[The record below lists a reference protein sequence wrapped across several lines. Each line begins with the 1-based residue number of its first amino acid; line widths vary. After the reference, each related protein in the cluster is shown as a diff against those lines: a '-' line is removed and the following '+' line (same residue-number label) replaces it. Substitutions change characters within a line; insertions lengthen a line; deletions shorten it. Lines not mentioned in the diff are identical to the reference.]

1 MISNLATCGRIAWG
15 CSPQSWGGCHRGARQ
30 RGRPR
35 LRSSSQRRQCHS
47 TTWWR
52 MNVFLVIVCLFVSM
66 IIRVCPSKSFTH
78 GFIIVDKKLN
88 LKLVK
93 LDIRGDTDRTSKLEK
108 LSLDCG
114 MQQHCFGKIQDYSKE
129 SLIDSKESLIWKRL
143 TCAPPILK
151 MPWWFIPSLHN

>member
-1 MISNLATCGRIAWG
+1 
-15 CSPQSWGGCHRGARQ
+15 
-30 RGRPR
+30 
-35 LRSSSQRRQCHS
+35 
-47 TTWWR
+47 

-114 MQQHCFGKIQDYSKE
+114 MQQHCFRKI
-129 SLIDSKESLIWKRL
+129 
-143 TCAPPILK
+143 
-151 MPWWFIPSLHN
+151 